1 MRFIMSCTDRKET
14 EKRPEADNI
23 KKPGDGF
30 CVWLQIRRNNMA
42 VRKEMVLYYTP
53 EKSADDQK
61 LKGVLVRLGI
71 RIRNITPEQIQ
82 QKVGYLAGLPG
93 FEEETEKEPEACLE
107 RAAGQP
113 ETPQEESSGA
123 SRIPEKMLV
132 LYGFGERKLNEM
144 LNQFRKAKVPPIA
157 LKAVL
162 TEHNCGWSFYELY
175 QELRQ
180 EHEKMTAAAGGDSSG
195 KAGAVE
201 SGGAAE

>member
-1 MRFIMSCTDRKET
+1 
-14 EKRPEADNI
+14 
-23 KKPGDGF
+23 
-30 CVWLQIRRNNMA
+30 MA
-42 VRKEMVLYYTP
+42 VRKELVLYYTP

-71 RIRNITPEQIQ
+71 RIRNITPDQIY

-93 FEEETEKEPEACLE
+93 FEEEPDTESKEAE
-107 RAAGQP
+107 Q
-113 ETPQEESSGA
+113 QEEGFSGGNVPA
-123 SRIPEKMLV
+123 QIPEKVLV
-132 LYGFGERKLNEM
+132 LHGFGERKLNEM

-180 EHEKMTAAAGGDSSG
+180 EHEKMNARQEKEYEKMS
-195 KAGAVE
+195 AGAEKAPVKEE
-201 SGGAAE
+201 S

>member
-1 MRFIMSCTDRKET
+1 
-14 EKRPEADNI
+14 
-23 KKPGDGF
+23 
-30 CVWLQIRRNNMA
+30 MA
-42 VRKEMVLYYTP
+42 VRKELVLYYTP

-71 RIRNITPEQIQ
+71 RIRNITPDQIY

-93 FEEETEKEPEACLE
+93 FEEEPDTESKEAELKE
-107 RAAGQP
+107 TGRKEAGQKAA
-113 ETPQEESSGA
+113 EQQEEGFSGGNVPA
-123 SRIPEKMLV
+123 QIPEKVLV
-132 LYGFGERKLNEM
+132 LHGFGERKLNEM

-180 EHEKMTAAAGGDSSG
+180 EHEKMNARQEKEYEKMS
-195 KAGAVE
+195 AGAEEASVKEE
-201 SGGAAE
+201 S

>member
-1 MRFIMSCTDRKET
+1 
-14 EKRPEADNI
+14 
-23 KKPGDGF
+23 
-30 CVWLQIRRNNMA
+30 MA
-42 VRKEMVLYYTP
+42 VRKELVLYYTP

-71 RIRNITPEQIQ
+71 RIRNITPDQIY

-93 FEEETEKEPEACLE
+93 FEEEPDTESKEAELKE
-107 RAAGQP
+107 TGRKEGGQKEAGQKAA
-113 ETPQEESSGA
+113 EQQEEGFSGGNVPA
-123 SRIPEKMLV
+123 QIPEKVLV

-180 EHEKMTAAAGGDSSG
+180 EHEKMNAADGR
-195 KAGAVE
+195 
-201 SGGAAE
+201 GAAENTDGAADSRD

>member
-1 MRFIMSCTDRKET
+1 
-14 EKRPEADNI
+14 
-23 KKPGDGF
+23 
-30 CVWLQIRRNNMA
+30 MA
-42 VRKEMVLYYTP
+42 VRKELVLYYTP

-71 RIRNITPEQIQ
+71 RIRNITPDQIY

-93 FEEETEKEPEACLE
+93 FEEEPDTGSKEAELKE
-107 RAAGQP
+107 TGRKEAGQK
-113 ETPQEESSGA
+113 EAGQKAAEQQEEGFSGGNVPA
-123 SRIPEKMLV
+123 QISEKVLV
-132 LYGFGERKLNEM
+132 LHGFGERKLNEM

-180 EHEKMTAAAGGDSSG
+180 EHEKMNARQEKEYEKMS
-195 KAGAVE
+195 AGAEKASVKEE
-201 SGGAAE
+201 S

>member
-1 MRFIMSCTDRKET
+1 
-14 EKRPEADNI
+14 
-23 KKPGDGF
+23 
-30 CVWLQIRRNNMA
+30 MA
-42 VRKEMVLYYTP
+42 VRKELVLYYTP

-71 RIRNITPEQIQ
+71 RIRNITPDQIY

-93 FEEETEKEPEACLE
+93 FEEEPDTESKEAELKE
-107 RAAGQP
+107 TGRKEAGQK
-113 ETPQEESSGA
+113 EAGQKAAEQQEEGFSGGNVPA
-123 SRIPEKMLV
+123 QISEKVLV
-132 LYGFGERKLNEM
+132 LHGFGERKLNEM

-180 EHEKMTAAAGGDSSG
+180 EHEKMNARQEKEYEKMS
-195 KAGAVE
+195 AGAEEASVKEE
-201 SGGAAE
+201 S

>member
-1 MRFIMSCTDRKET
+1 
-14 EKRPEADNI
+14 
-23 KKPGDGF
+23 
-30 CVWLQIRRNNMA
+30 MA
-42 VRKEMVLYYTP
+42 VRKELVLYYTP

-71 RIRNITPEQIQ
+71 RIRNITPDQIY

-93 FEEETEKEPEACLE
+93 FEEEPDTESKEAELKE
-107 RAAGQP
+107 TGRKEAGQK
-113 ETPQEESSGA
+113 EAGQKAAEQQEEGFSGGNVPA
-123 SRIPEKMLV
+123 QIPEKVLV
-132 LYGFGERKLNEM
+132 LHGFGERKLNEM

-180 EHEKMTAAAGGDSSG
+180 EKEYEKMS
-195 KAGAVE
+195 AGAEEASVKEE
-201 SGGAAE
+201 S